1 VTQAQQGDTVKV
13 HYNGTL
19 EDGTSFDSSAG
30 RDPLQFTLGASQV
43 IPGFENA
50 VMGMQPGEQ
59 KTITIPNAEA
69 YGPRRDDM
77 MLEVPLEQFPA
88 EIVPE
93 VGRQLQVRMGNGQVV
108 PVTVTDV
115 SESSAMLD
123 ANHALAG
130 EDLTFEITLVEIV

>member
-77 MLEVPLEQFPA
+77 MLEVPLEQFPS

-93 VGRQLQVRMGNGQVV
+93 VGKQLQVRMGNGQVV